1 MEISLEKYEEMQ
13 DRIAKLET
21 ENMFRVKQVRHLLDY
36 IVERDEVIFRLRAK
50 QPHWISVKDITP
62 DDDGEVL
69 ACYGKDVFIAHF
81 EGDGWVV
88 YVQAEDDCLYQ
99 QSVKVSHW
107 IPLPEPPEK

>member
-1 MEISLEKYEEMQ
+1 MRNDIWSEELLEQADDEI
-13 DRIAKLET
+13 D
-21 ENMFRVKQVRHLLDY
+21 
-36 IVERDEVIFRLRAK
+36 RLRSENEDLAERIDELMDEIDELK
-50 QPHWISVKDITP
+50 KHEWISVKDITP